1 MAQTKVAYQD
11 GKGRFWST
19 PEQSTVADLAD
30 LLGNGPI
37 GRQVFELR
45 VDIERIFTE
54 HDRMNYHADAK
65 AGASEGLT

>member
-11 GKGRFWST
+11 GKGRFHAT
-19 PEQSTVADLAD
+19 PDQSTVADLSD

-45 VDIERIFTE
+45 ADIERIFAE
-54 HDRMNYHADAK
+54 HDRMNYHTESE